1 MKELYELKDKL
12 CEELKHFSSRDLN
25 SAALQMVDQLAHAAK
40 NVGKLIEMCEEE
52 EYSERGSYR
61 GMSGRDMSGRDMSGR
76 GMSNMGSYADN
87 GSFARGRNAKR
98 DSMGRYARDGYSRDM
113 VEELRDIAVTLPS
126 DKRESIER
134 LIMQM
139 G

>member
-40 NVGKLIEMCEEE
+40 NVGKLIEMCEDE

-61 GMSGRDMSGRDMSGR
+61 GMSGR

-113 VEELRDIAVTLPS
+113 VEELRDIAMTLPS